1 MGVFDGDWRG
11 DREKCRGI
19 VEGNVGV
26 FDGVITERNV
36 GGILE
41 GNVGVFDGEVTER
54 NVGVL

>member
-1 MGVFDGDWRG
+1 M
-11 DREKCRGI
+11 
-19 VEGNVGV
+19 GV
-26 FDGVITERNV
+26 FDGVITKRNV